1 MSAHDERSASACMQR
16 SAQAKSLP
24 DNGHHL
30 AARLSDSE
38 LPMRVILTE
47 LPGVTIIEPQIDGH
61 GSLSEPGN
69 QSRNRDARLPSA
81 FVHHNLSDRK
91 STRLNSSH
99 VRISY

>member
-1 MSAHDERSASACMQR
+1 MEGGATFQHSPCCSPHRAAAVRPSRDGETRASIGMSAHDERSASACMQR

-47 LPGVTIIEPQIDGH
+47 LPGVTIIEPQIDG
-61 GSLSEPGN
+61 
-69 QSRNRDARLPSA
+69 Q
-81 FVHHNLSDRK
+81 DRK
-91 STRLNSSH
+91 ST
-99 VRISY
+99 